1 MTTMLLF
8 WNSQLSFVSLVS
20 LNFKVYNHRKIIHF
34 SFVYAAWLQ
43 LNAGS
48 NCVNIKW
55 QVWILQVHKNFNLL
69 VCYGSKYI
77 VVSSFMDVKNQV
89 KVINFQFL
97 GLLIFILDFEVAP
110 KCVKKNRYSA
120 RYLKREQAWLAKKQ
134 VSQRN
139 LIVLYNGDCF
149 SPFFVSE
156 DWSLISIRS

>member
-34 SFVYAAWLQ
+34 SFVYAAWTQ

-110 KCVKKNRYSA
+110 KCVKKKS
-120 RYLKREQAWLAKKQ
+120 LFCSLPQKRTSMI
-134 VSQRN
+134 SQKASQSTKSDR
-139 LIVLYNGDCF
+139 IV
-149 SPFFVSE
+149 
-156 DWSLISIRS
+156 